1 MFLRSMVVLM
11 LFASIAISR
20 PSGANGISYSP
31 VPVAVADGTD
41 PVPDWFAPA
50 PQPDL
55 VADGGDPMPDWF
67 APGPQPDLVADGGDP
82 MPDWFAPAPG
92 ASISL

>member
-1 MFLRSMVVLM
+1 MLFRSMLVLM
-11 LFASIAISR
+11 LFASLAISR
-20 PSGANGISYSP
+20 PSGSNRISKVP
-31 VPVAVADGTD
+31 VPVAVADGGD
-41 PVPDWFAPA
+41 PMPDWFAPA